1 MSAADVIGRLD
12 AAGVRLTLLPP
23 DRIAA
28 APTSAL
34 TDDLRELI
42 RQHKRDL
49 LAKLQAL
56 RTRDRCQHSGVFSTR
71 AGQYRENDLHVTCR
85 VPVEAGLAKAFEIV
99 YPQQGFATC
108 CQAFTP
114 KATH

>member
-23 DRIAA
+23 NHIAA
-28 APTSAL
+28 TPKSAL

-56 RTRDRCQHSGVFSTR
+56 RTCDRCQHSGAFFTR
-71 AGQYRENDLHVTCR
+71 AAEYGENYLHVTCR
-85 VPVEAGLAKAFEIV
+85 APVEAGLTRVFEIV
-99 YPQQGFATC
+99 YLKPGFAKRC
-108 CQAFTP
+108 VAFTP